1 MLTKITKAKKIYTH
15 YSNNE
20 NIEVWEIGR
29 HRWMTFGK
37 EVQSII
43 DLDEPG
49 QLPAPFSRAMLASL
63 MFVETPVSVL
73 LIGMGGGSIARYF
86 HNRDVNIKGDVIE
99 WSATVVDIAR
109 KFFDFPD
116 EGKGWKIFNSDARD
130 YLKTTNCEYEMILVD
145 ISEDN
150 RAPAWISNTNYLM
163 HFKRHLA
170 LKGVVVFNLL
180 IYDENT
186 FSDCLLN
193 IRQVFEQRTVCLT
206 APGSQNTM
214 VFAFNEHPRYG
225 DIEKIKAR
233 VPYLQQKWGLRFE
246 EFLERLCIDNPVGS
260 GVL

>member
-1 MLTKITKAKKIYTH
+1 
-15 YSNNE
+15 
-20 NIEVWEIGR
+20 
-29 HRWMTFGK
+29 MTFGK

-63 MFVETPVSVL
+63 MFVETPQRVL

-86 HNRDVNIKGDVIE
+86 HNRDVSIKGDVIE
-99 WSATVVDIAR
+99 RSAVVIDIAR
-109 KFFDFPD
+109 KFFDFP
-116 EGKGWKIFNSDARD
+116 EGSGWKVIHSDARD

-150 RAPAWISNTNYLM
+150 RAPTWISDTNYLM

-170 LKGVVVFNLL
+170 PAGVLVFNLL
-180 IYDENT
+180 ISDENT
-186 FSDCLLN
+186 FTECLWN
-193 IRQVFEQRTVCLT
+193 IRQVFERRTVCLT
-206 APGSQNTM
+206 VPGSPNTM
-214 VFAFNEHPRYG
+214 VFAFNEHPKYG

-233 VPYLQQKWGLRFE
+233 FPYLQQKWGLQFE
-246 EFLERLCIDNPVGS
+246 EFLDRLSIDNPVGS